1 MAVMDEINLKFG
13 RNSIVSAA
21 AGIERIQAN
30 QNFLSKR
37 YTTSWDDII
46 EVIV

>member
-1 MAVMDEINLKFG
+1 VT
-13 RNSIVSAA
+13 AA
-21 AGIERIQAN
+21 AGIERIKAN
-30 QNFLSKR
+30 QNLLSKR